1 MKKIFSKQ
9 DPEHLLAVINK
20 KESITNERTDLA
32 GAWEPLQG
40 STKKLKAGDRFKPH
54 RHNSLIRETDITQ
67 EAWIILEG
75 KIKITLYDLDDS
87 LFFEEE
93 LGSGDCLLT
102 FRGGHTFEVLE
113 NDTLLYEFKNGPYLG
128 VEADKTLINES

>member
-1 MKKIFSKQ
+1 MKKIFSKH
-9 DPEHLLAVINK
+9 DPERLLAVINK
-20 KESITNERTDLA
+20 KENITTERIDLA

-40 STKKLKAGDRFKPH
+40 SAKKLNAGEKFKPH
-54 RHNSLIRETDITQ
+54 RHNPLTRETHVTQ
-67 EAWIILEG
+67 EAWIVLEG

-93 LGSGDCLLT
+93 LHSGDCLLT

-113 NDTLLYEFKNGPYLG
+113 NDTLLYEFKNGPYHG
-128 VEADKTLINES
+128 VEADKTLIT